1 MLDTM
6 TQIARSIQMGSDDDD
21 DDSVIY
27 FWSDLNF
34 QPILLLTNFSNWIIL
49 MLNQFSF

>member
-6 TQIARSIQMGSDDDD
+6 TQIARSIQMGSDDNDD

-27 FWSDLNF
+27 FYSDLTF
-34 QPILLLTNFSNWIIL
+34 
-49 MLNQFSF
+49 NQFTFWQTFQTDLS